1 VLIVS
6 GIAALAM
13 ALGAA
18 VLHGDGDDQDDELEP
33 NLSVAAVTLDTS
45 PMPPRRQVSQPPEQ

>member
-1 VLIVS
+1 MLIVS

-33 NLSVAAVTLDTS
+33 NLSVAAVTLDTVADAAAAAS
-45 PMPPRRQVSQPPEQ
+45 VATA